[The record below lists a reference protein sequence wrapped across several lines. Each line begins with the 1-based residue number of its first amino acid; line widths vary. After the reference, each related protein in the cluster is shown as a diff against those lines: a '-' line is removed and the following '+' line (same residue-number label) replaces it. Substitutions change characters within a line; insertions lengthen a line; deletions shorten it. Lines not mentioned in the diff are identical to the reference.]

1 MELIKN
7 KKSRQI
13 SFKRMKANLM
23 KKASELHTLCDVDV
37 SIITIPPNT
46 DGEDEEQLQSEI
58 WPAAG
63 SDKFLSQIEEFKK
76 QSHEEKMKRTI
87 EVDSYLEERCKKLE
101 DEIIKQRKKNYDAV
115 YPSWNHPYYNDLPE
129 EKLVQIASDLE
140 YKLHQST
147 NVFKLGSQQ
156 PDYHHHHPS
165 EFIPNMTSNFHDN
178 IVDNQYL
185 LLDQQQPDNLFDNL
199 IYDYDY
205 YASTIPSDL
214 MNIDRDDRF
223 RTIDIN
229 NNMIHMLQN
238 DYEEQRIRYYSGMMQ
253 NNNNTMQYQSL
264 MDTTGSTM
272 HYQYVPSSLSSSS
285 SSSSS
290 SIFNSGYSD
299 TCGESQL
306 LHPPPPPLLTQNHM
320 DVNWNQYY
328 CA

>member
-7 KKSRQI
+7 RKSRQI
-13 SFKRMKANLM
+13 SFKRMKENLM

-37 SIITIPPNT
+37 SIITFPPNT
-46 DGEDEEQLQSEI
+46 DGEDDEKLQPEI
-58 WPAAG
+58 WPAEG
-63 SDKFLSQIEEFKK
+63 SNKFLSQIEEFKK
-76 QSHEEKMKRTI
+76 QSQEEKMKRTV

-129 EKLVQIASDLE
+129 EKLFQIASDLE

-156 PDYHHHHPS
+156 DDYHHHPS
-165 EFIPNMTSNFHDN
+165 EFIPNITSNFHNN

-185 LLDQQQPDNLFDNL
+185 LLDQQQPDNLYDNL

-205 YASTIPSDL
+205 YASTIPPKL
-214 MNIDRDDRF
+214 MNIGGDDEF

-229 NNMIHMLQN
+229 NNMIHMRQN
-238 DYEEQRIRYYSGMMQ
+238 GYEEQQIGYYSGMMQ
-253 NNNNTMQYQSL
+253 NNNNTMQYQSP
-264 MDTTGSTM
+264 MDTTGSMM
-272 HYQYVPSSLSSSS
+272 HYQYVPPSLSSST

-306 LHPPPPPLLTQNHM
+306 LHPPPLLLPQNRM

-328 CA
+328 CV